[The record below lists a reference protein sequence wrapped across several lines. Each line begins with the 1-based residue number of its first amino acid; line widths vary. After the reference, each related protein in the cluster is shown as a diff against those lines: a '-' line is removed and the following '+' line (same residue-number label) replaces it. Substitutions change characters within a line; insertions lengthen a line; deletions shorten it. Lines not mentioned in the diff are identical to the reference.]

1 MSNAKAIL
9 AGFGL
14 IAAAIAAVGPNQRA
28 ESQQPGTLRY
38 AVSGAVVSPTGMMA
52 VFQIDTIESRIRACS
67 IGQGTS
73 TVNCTAWR

>member
-28 ESQQPGTLRY
+28 ESQRQERCAMPFPARSFLRR
-38 AVSGAVVSPTGMMA
+38 G
-52 VFQIDTIESRIRACS
+52 
-67 IGQGTS
+67 
-73 TVNCTAWR
+73 